1 MEDDIRNDCSYVIED
16 ETSLRAV
23 FVMIEAP
30 EPTYSVID
38 GEWLS
43 DAPYITIHRVARD
56 DAGHGIFAQIIDFC
70 RRQSDNIRID
80 THQDNHIM
88 QKTRCLAP

>member
-1 MEDDIRNDCSYVIED
+1 MPYQSGNDEDEIEKCQLFGKPDQWGRSYPSRELMEDDIRNDCSYVIED

-38 GEWLS
+38 GE
-43 DAPYITIHRVARD
+43 
-56 DAGHGIFAQIIDFC
+56 
-70 RRQSDNIRID
+70 
-80 THQDNHIM
+80 
-88 QKTRCLAP
+88 